1 MIHVYVADV
10 RHLPDP
16 KEVPES
22 MELLSAERKNKIE
35 RLARP
40 EDRRLSLGAGLLLQQ
55 VLKKHGIENQSIS
68 YGENGKPQ
76 MEDVYFNLSHSHHM
90 VACAI
95 SDKPVG
101 CDIEKVRDIK
111 GNVAT
116 RFFSEQEIA
125 YMEEA
130 EDKKDM
136 FFRLWTMKESYMK
149 MTGDG
154 LKLGLQNVQVM
165 LGDTIRICY
174 KGEIQSCA
182 AKEYHMDGYKL
193 SVCGEGMEFSAEM
206 KKMSIG

>member
-1 MIHVYVADV
+1 MVHVYVADV

-16 KEVPES
+16 KEVPGS

-55 VLKKHGIENQSIS
+55 VLKKYGIENQSIS

-111 GNVAT
+111 ENVAT
-116 RFFSEQEIA
+116 RFFSEQEIT
-125 YMEEA
+125 YIEEA
-130 EDKKDM
+130 EDEKDM
-136 FFRLWTMKESYMK
+136 FFRLWTIKESYMK

-154 LKLGLQNVQVM
+154 LKLGLQNVQVVVNDEIHI
-165 LGDTIRICY
+165 LY
-174 KGEIQSCA
+174 KGEIQSCTV
-182 AKEYHMDGYKL
+182 KEYELAEYKI
-193 SVCGEGMEFSAEM
+193 SVCGEEEKFRDILEW
-206 KKMSIG
+206 IEV

>member
-1 MIHVYVADV
+1 MVHVYVADV

-22 MELLSAERKNKIE
+22 MELLSTERKNRIE

-76 MEDVYFNLSHSHHM
+76 MEGIYFNLSHCHNM
-90 VACAI
+90 VACTI

-111 GNVAT
+111 ENVAA
-116 RFFSEQEIA
+116 RFFTEKENA
-125 YMEEA
+125 YIKEA
-130 EDKKDM
+130 EDEKDM
-136 FFRLWTMKESYMK
+136 FFRLWTIKESYMK

-154 LKLGLQNVQVM
+154 LKLGLQNVQVVVDDKIHI
-165 LGDTIRICY
+165 LY
-174 KGEIQSCA
+174 KGGIQSCTV
-182 AKEYHMDGYKL
+182 KEYELAGYKI
-193 SVCGEGMEFSAEM
+193 SVCGEEEKFRDILEW
-206 KKMSIG
+206 IEV

>member
-1 MIHVYVADV
+1 MIYVYVADV
-10 RHLPDP
+10 RNLPDP

-22 MELLSAERKNKIE
+22 MELLSTERRNKIE

-55 VLKKHGIENQSIS
+55 VLKKHGFDGQKIFC
-68 YGENGKPQ
+68 GENGKPQ
-76 MEDVYFNLSHSHHM
+76 MEGIYFNLSHSYEM

-111 GNVAT
+111 EKVAA
-116 RFFSEQEIA
+116 RFFSQKEIT
-125 YMEEA
+125 YIKEA
-130 EDKKDM
+130 EDKRDM

-154 LKLGLQNVQVM
+154 LKLGLENAQVD
-165 LGDTIRICY
+165 LGEKTQVFY
-174 KGEIQSCA
+174 KGVLCPCGVE
-182 AKEYHMDGYKL
+182 EYAVDGYKL
-193 SVCGEGMEFSAEM
+193 SVCAEEE
-206 KKMSIG
+206 SFTDRLAWIEV

>member
-1 MIHVYVADV
+1 MVHVYVADV

-16 KEVPES
+16 KEVPGS
-22 MELLSAERKNKIE
+22 MELLSAERKNRIE

-55 VLKKHGIENQSIS
+55 VLKRHGIENQSIS

-116 RFFSEQEIA
+116 RFFSKQEIA
-125 YMEEA
+125 YIKEA
-130 EDKKDM
+130 EDEKDM

-154 LKLGLQNVQVM
+154 LKLGLQNVQVVM
-165 LGDTIRICY
+165 GDEICIQY
-174 KGEIQSCA
+174 KGELQSCIV
-182 AKEYHMDGYKL
+182 KEYELAGYKI
-193 SVCGEGMEFSAEM
+193 SVCGEEEKFRDILEW
-206 KKMSIG
+206 IEV

>member
-1 MIHVYVADV
+1 MVHVYVADV

-16 KEVPES
+16 KEVPGS

-55 VLKKHGIENQSIS
+55 VLKRHEIEGQNIS
-68 YGENGKPQ
+68 YGEHGKPQ

-111 GNVAT
+111 GDVAA

-125 YMEEA
+125 YIEEA

-154 LKLGLQNVQVM
+154 LKLGLQNVQVVM
-165 LGDTIRICY
+165 GDEICIQY
-174 KGEIQSCA
+174 KGEMQSCIV
-182 AKEYHMDGYKL
+182 KEYEVVGYKI
-193 SVCGEGMEFSAEM
+193 SVCGEETKFVEELEVVEV
-206 KKMSIG
+206 